1 MGLQAIAQRS
11 RREELDFRP
20 LVQARLR
27 RSEFVFEFRVF
38 DGHVFEFA
46 GLEYLATFKALDEF
60 RVFVARHDAHTGV
73 LALCH
78 VASLLGNW
86 GRRDW
91 LHKSG
96 LNSCTSGS
104 GQRRRKVGGILVL
117 VLRLS
122 SLQISSRELR
132 CATEQACS
140 CKVRAGRSM
149 QNRNLA
155 SATCMS
161 SADFSQIQTIFVAMV
176 TLSSSAICGG
186 MTFFGTGS
194 LRWLHLPPRV
204 PRIIVAEVL
213 EIKDHEHGSDSPSRA
228 AEQAA
233 RSARCR

>member
-1 MGLQAIAQRS
+1 MTSHSSTVG
-11 RREELDFRP
+11 EKGVELPTPRP
-20 LVQARLR
+20 ARLR

-46 GLEYLATFKALDEF
+46 GLEYLATFKALEEF

-96 LNSCTSGS
+96 LNSCPSGS
-104 GQRRRKVGGILVL
+104 GQRRRKVGGILAL

-122 SLQISSRELR
+122 SLEISSRELR
-132 CATEQACS
+132 CATAQACS

-186 MTFFGTGS
+186 MTFFEPVHCVGCIYPHVYLGLS
-194 LRWLHLPPRV
+194 RSEERRV
-204 PRIIVAEVL
+204 
-213 EIKDHEHGSDSPSRA
+213 G
-228 AEQAA
+228 
-233 RSARCR
+233 

>member
-1 MGLQAIAQRS
+1 MTSHSSTVG
-11 RREELDFRP
+11 EKGVELPTPRP
-20 LVQARLR
+20 ARLR

-38 DGHVFEFA
+38 DGHIFEFA

-96 LNSCTSGS
+96 LNSCPSGS
-104 GQRRRKVGGILVL
+104 GQRRRKVGGILAL

-122 SLQISSRELR
+122 SLEISSRELR
-132 CATEQACS
+132 CATAQACS

-161 SADFSQIQTIFVAMV
+161 SFSNTNNFCRYGNSFVF
-176 TLSSSAICGG
+176 CY
-186 MTFFGTGS
+186 
-194 LRWLHLPPRV
+194 LRWNDLF
-204 PRIIVAEVL
+204 
-213 EIKDHEHGSDSPSRA
+213 
-228 AEQAA
+228 
-233 RSARCR
+233 